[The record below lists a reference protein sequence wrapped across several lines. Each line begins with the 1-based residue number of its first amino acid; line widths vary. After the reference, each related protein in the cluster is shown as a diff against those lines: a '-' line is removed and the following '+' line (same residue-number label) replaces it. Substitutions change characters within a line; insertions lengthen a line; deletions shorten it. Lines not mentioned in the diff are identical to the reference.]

1 MGTHLSFGK
10 GFEYARTNNPTRAAF
25 ELAFAASER
34 AAHGLAFAS
43 GMAATVT
50 VLHLLQTGQH
60 IVCIDDVYGGT
71 QRYFRTVAKP
81 TYGIDTD
88 FVDMSDMSE
97 LRKAIRPDG
106 STKLIW
112 LETPTNPT
120 LKITDI
126 AAVAAVAKEHGILL
140 VVDNTFM
147 SPFFQNPLDLGA
159 DIVMHSVTK
168 YINGHSDVVMGVLAV
183 NDTEL
188 NRRLRYLQNGVGA
201 VPSPM
206 DCFLALRGLK
216 TLHLRMERHASN
228 AMAIALMLESHAAV
242 EKVLYPGLPS
252 HPQHELAKRQTRGH
266 GGMITFYVRGGLS
279 GARTFLENTKLFL
292 CAESLGAVE
301 SLAES
306 PALMTHAS
314 VPIEQRAKLGISES
328 LIRLSVGVEDVAD
341 LLADVRQAL
350 DKVAAG
356 SLGTA

>member
-1 MGTHLSFGK
+1 MPHPPFNLLRLLGIGHLYKNSISLVVVGAPPGMGTHLSFGK

-120 LKITDI
+120 
-126 AAVAAVAKEHGILL
+126 
-140 VVDNTFM
+140 
-147 SPFFQNPLDLGA
+147 
-159 DIVMHSVTK
+159 
-168 YINGHSDVVMGVLAV
+168 
-183 NDTEL
+183 
-188 NRRLRYLQNGVGA
+188 
-201 VPSPM
+201 
-206 DCFLALRGLK
+206 
-216 TLHLRMERHASN
+216 
-228 AMAIALMLESHAAV
+228 
-242 EKVLYPGLPS
+242 
-252 HPQHELAKRQTRGH
+252 
-266 GGMITFYVRGGLS
+266 
-279 GARTFLENTKLFL
+279 
-292 CAESLGAVE
+292 
-301 SLAES
+301 
-306 PALMTHAS
+306 
-314 VPIEQRAKLGISES
+314 
-328 LIRLSVGVEDVAD
+328 
-341 LLADVRQAL
+341 
-350 DKVAAG
+350 
-356 SLGTA
+356 